1 MWEESQ
7 AENARLRL
15 EINTVRFDLEIAR
28 QQLAAVKVESCS
40 EIFNITTVLGGDGE
54 KSGENICGQQNC

>member
-28 QQLAAVKVESCS
+28 QQLAAVQVQYCK
-40 EIFNITTVLGGDGE
+40 EIFHQRSFIGGEREEGR
-54 KSGENICGQQNC
+54 ENIRGQQNS